1 MQDRPGADQRPEPN
15 TCVELYFWNGPAP
28 ASRLATLTAAHYPLT
43 VADTEIVFAVVESPE
58 GGFEAR
64 ALGASIFTEADTLD
78 DLRTAVRDAVRCHFD
93 EGDRPQLIRL
103 HLVRDE
109 IIAA

>member
-1 MQDRPGADQRPEPN
+1 
-15 TCVELYFWNGPAP
+15 
-28 ASRLATLTAAHYPLT
+28 
-43 VADTEIVFAVVESPE
+43 VADSEIIFLIAESPD

-64 ALGASIFTEADTLD
+64 ALGEPIFTQAETIEE
-78 DLRTAVRDAVRCHFD
+78 LRELVRDAVRCHFD
-93 EGDRPQLIRL
+93 ETERPQLIRL